1 MKIFR
6 FGQETFN
13 QQYWKRFYEVIF
25 ERHK

>member
-6 FGQETFN
+6 FEQETFN

-25 ERHK
+25 KRHK